1 MNLDDTPAECA
12 FREQARAWIAAN
24 APHEYAAR
32 FAAATFGSLPLEE
45 PELLRVS
52 RDWQRRKVEA
62 GWACIDWPKEHGG
75 RGASAIE
82 AAIWKQ
88 EEGVYAVLAVM
99 FRVGFGMAAPAILRW
114 GSEDQKR
121 RYLPPLRSGEEIWCQ
136 MFSEP
141 SGGSDLAALR
151 TRVETDGNGWK
162 MNGQKIWTSWAQY
175 CDYGVIVTRSDPT
188 VEKHKGLTYFWID
201 MRAKGVEVRPIKLAG
216 GDSHVNEVFF
226 DDVRIE
232 DSQRLGAVGGGFG
245 VSLHTLMI
253 ERYIATD
260 SGGFGPHL
268 DEFVS
273 LAREVELNGQPALRD
288 GRVRSA
294 IARNHAM
301 RAGLDSITKRAFL
314 MMQAGMQPGP
324 EGSLQKLVAVR
335 SRQKLSELA
344 MDLKG
349 QSGLAFDPHAFVK
362 TDWGTS
368 WLNAPTGRIAGGS
381 DEVLLNT
388 IAEKILGLPQDHRP
402 DKGIPFNQIPA
413 SLPSIR
419 TAMNCF
425 AVLALTNQRS

>member
-1 MNLDDTPAECA
+1 MSDLEAY
-12 FREQARAWIAAN
+12 RQKARVFLESM
-24 APHEYAAR
+24 APKYGRAAR
-32 FAAATFGSLPLEE
+32 TGNSVEQDLALGREYMAARYDA
-45 PELLRVS
+45 
-52 RDWQRRKVEA
+52 
-62 GWACIDWPKEHGG
+62 
-75 RGASAIE
+75 
-82 AAIWKQ
+82 
-88 EEGVYAVLAVM
+88 
-99 FRVGFGMAAPAILRW
+99 GFGGINWSPDVGGQGLTHLHKIAFEGEEMQFGMPVQFFGISLGMPVPILIHYC
-114 GSEDQKR
+114 EDKDFVKER
-121 RYLPPLRSGEEIWCQ
+121 VKKALRGEEIWCQ

-151 TRVETDGNGWK
+151 TKVETDGNGWK

-188 VEKHKGLTYFWID
+188 VEKHKGLTYFFID
-201 MRAKGVEVRPIKLAG
+201 MKAKGVEVRPIKLAG

-226 DDVRIE
+226 DDVRLE

-260 SGGFGPHL
+260 SAGFGPHL
-268 DEFVS
+268 DEFVK
-273 LAREVELNGQPALRD
+273 LAKRVDVNGKPGIED

-301 RAGLDSITKRAFL
+301 RGGLDAITKRAFA
-314 MMQAGMQPGP
+314 MMMAGMQPGP

-335 SRQKLSELA
+335 SRQKLSEMA
-344 MDLKG
+344 MDLLG
-349 QSGLAFDPHAFVK
+349 AEGLDFDPHAYVK

-388 IAEKILGLPQDHRP
+388 IAEKILGLPQDYRP
-402 DKGIPFNQIPA
+402 DKGVPFNAIPA
-413 SLPSIR
+413 
-419 TAMNCF
+419 
-425 AVLALTNQRS
+425 

>member
-1 MNLDDTPAECA
+1 MSEIETYRAK
-12 FREQARAWIAAN
+12 ARAFLDAMV
-24 APHEYAAR
+24 PTYGREAR
-32 FAAATFGSLPLEE
+32 AGNS
-45 PELLRVS
+45 
-52 RDWQRRKVEA
+52 VEQDLA
-62 GWACIDWPKEHGG
+62 LG
-75 RGASAIE
+75 RA
-82 AAIWKQ
+82 
-88 EEGVYAVLAVM
+88 Y
-99 FRVGFGMAAPAILRW
+99 MAAKHDAGFAGINWPVDVGGQGLTHLHKITFDAEEMQRGMPVQFFGISLGMPVPILMHYC
-114 GSEDQKR
+114 EDKAFVKER
-121 RYLPPLRSGEEIWCQ
+121 VTKALRGEEIWCQ

-151 TRVETDGNGWK
+151 TRVEPDGNGWK

-201 MRAKGVEVRPIKLAG
+201 MRSKGVDVRPIKLVG

-268 DEFVS
+268 DEFVK
-273 LAREVELNGQPALRD
+273 LARYVKLNGAPALRD

-349 QSGLAFDPHAFVK
+349 NEGLAFDPHAFVK

-388 IAEKILGLPQDHRP
+388 IAEKILGLPQDYRP

-413 SLPSIR
+413 
-419 TAMNCF
+419 
-425 AVLALTNQRS
+425 

>member
-1 MNLDDTPAECA
+1 MSDLEVYRTKARTFLESMAPKYG
-12 FREQARAWIAAN
+12 REARTGNSVEQDLALGR
-24 APHEYAAR
+24 EYMAAR
-32 FAAATFGSLPLEE
+32 YDA
-45 PELLRVS
+45 
-52 RDWQRRKVEA
+52 
-62 GWACIDWPKEHGG
+62 
-75 RGASAIE
+75 
-82 AAIWKQ
+82 
-88 EEGVYAVLAVM
+88 
-99 FRVGFGMAAPAILRW
+99 GFGGINWSPDIGGQGLTHLHKITFDGEEMQFGMPVQFFGISLGMPVPILIHYC
-114 GSEDQKR
+114 EDKLFVKER
-121 RYLPPLRSGEEIWCQ
+121 VRKALRGEEIWCQ

-151 TRVETDGNGWK
+151 TKVETDGNGWK

-188 VEKHKGLTYFWID
+188 VEKHKGLTYFFID
-201 MRAKGVEVRPIKLAG
+201 MKAKGVEVRPIKLAG

-226 DDVRIE
+226 DDVRLE

-260 SGGFGPHL
+260 SAGFGPHL
-268 DEFVS
+268 DEFVK
-273 LAREVELNGQPALRD
+273 LAKTVDLNGKPGIED

-301 RAGLDSITKRAFL
+301 RAGLDAITKRAFA
-314 MMQAGMQPGP
+314 MMMAGMQPGP

-335 SRQKLSELA
+335 SRQKLSEMA
-344 MDLKG
+344 MDLLG
-349 QSGLAFDPHAFVK
+349 AEGLDFDPHAYVK

-388 IAEKILGLPQDHRP
+388 IAEKILGLPQDYRP
-402 DKGIPFNQIPA
+402 DKGVPFNAIPA
-413 SLPSIR
+413 
-419 TAMNCF
+419 
-425 AVLALTNQRS
+425 

>member
-1 MNLDDTPAECA
+1 MSDLETYRAK
-12 FREQARAWIAAN
+12 ARTFLESM
-24 APHEYAAR
+24 APTYGRAAR
-32 FAAATFGSLPLEE
+32 TGNS
-45 PELLRVS
+45 
-52 RDWQRRKVEA
+52 VEQDLA
-62 GWACIDWPKEHGG
+62 LG
-75 RGASAIE
+75 REYMAKRYDA
-82 AAIWKQ
+82 
-88 EEGVYAVLAVM
+88 
-99 FRVGFGMAAPAILRW
+99 GFGGINWSPDVGGQGLTHLHKITFDGEEMQFGMPVQFFGISLGMPVPILIHYC
-114 GSEDQKR
+114 EDKAFVKER
-121 RYLPPLRSGEEIWCQ
+121 VLRALRGEEIWCQ

-151 TRVETDGNGWK
+151 TKVETDGNGWK

-188 VEKHKGLTYFWID
+188 VEKHKGLTYFFID
-201 MRAKGVEVRPIKLAG
+201 MKAQGVEVRPIKLAG

-226 DDVRIE
+226 DDVRLE

-260 SGGFGPHL
+260 SAGFGPHL
-268 DEFVS
+268 DEFVK
-273 LAREVELNGQPALRD
+273 LAQRVDVGGKPGIED

-301 RAGLDSITKRAFL
+301 RAGLDAITKRAFA
-314 MMQAGMQPGP
+314 MMMAGMQPGP

-344 MDLKG
+344 MDLLG
-349 QSGLAFDPHAFVK
+349 AEGLDFDPHAYVK

-388 IAEKILGLPQDHRP
+388 IAEKILGLPQDYRP
-402 DKGIPFNQIPA
+402 DKGVPFNAIPA
-413 SLPSIR
+413 
-419 TAMNCF
+419 
-425 AVLALTNQRS
+425 

>member
-1 MNLDDTPAECA
+1 MSDLETYRAK
-12 FREQARAWIAAN
+12 ARTFLESM
-24 APHEYAAR
+24 APTYGRAAR
-32 FAAATFGSLPLEE
+32 TGNS
-45 PELLRVS
+45 
-52 RDWQRRKVEA
+52 VEQDLA
-62 GWACIDWPKEHGG
+62 LG
-75 RGASAIE
+75 REYMAKRYDA
-82 AAIWKQ
+82 
-88 EEGVYAVLAVM
+88 
-99 FRVGFGMAAPAILRW
+99 GFGGINWSPDVGGQGLTHLHKITFDGEEMQFGMPVQFFGISLGMPVPILIHYC
-114 GSEDQKR
+114 EDKAFVKER
-121 RYLPPLRSGEEIWCQ
+121 VLKALRGEEIWCQ

-151 TRVETDGNGWK
+151 TKVETDGNGWK

-188 VEKHKGLTYFWID
+188 VEKHKGLTYFFID
-201 MRAKGVEVRPIKLAG
+201 MKAQGVEVRPIKLAG

-226 DDVRIE
+226 DDVRLE

-260 SGGFGPHL
+260 SAGFGPHL
-268 DEFVS
+268 DEFVK
-273 LAREVELNGQPALRD
+273 LAQRVDVGGKPGIED

-301 RAGLDSITKRAFL
+301 RAGLDAITKRAFA
-314 MMQAGMQPGP
+314 MMMAGMQPGP

-344 MDLKG
+344 MDLLG
-349 QSGLAFDPHAFVK
+349 AEGLDFDPHAYVK

-388 IAEKILGLPQDHRP
+388 IAEKILGLPQDYRP
-402 DKGIPFNQIPA
+402 DKGVPFNAIPA
-413 SLPSIR
+413 
-419 TAMNCF
+419 
-425 AVLALTNQRS
+425 

>member
-1 MNLDDTPAECA
+1 MPVPILIHYCEDKDFVKERVRKA
-12 FREQARAWIAAN
+12 
-24 APHEYAAR
+24 
-32 FAAATFGSLPLEE
+32 
-45 PELLRVS
+45 LR
-52 RDWQRRKVEA
+52 
-62 GWACIDWPKEHGG
+62 
-75 RGASAIE
+75 
-82 AAIWKQ
+82 
-88 EEGVYAVLAVM
+88 
-99 FRVGFGMAAPAILRW
+99 
-114 GSEDQKR
+114 
-121 RYLPPLRSGEEIWCQ
+121 GEEIWCQ

-151 TRVETDGNGWK
+151 TRVEPDGNGWK

-201 MRAKGVEVRPIKLAG
+201 MKSKGVEVRPIKLAG

-260 SGGFGPHL
+260 SAGFGPHL
-268 DEFVS
+268 DEFVK
-273 LAREVELNGQPALRD
+273 LAQTTEVNGKPAIED
-288 GRVRSA
+288 GRIRSA

-335 SRQKLSELA
+335 SRQKLSEMA
-344 MDLKG
+344 MDIKG
-349 QSGLAFDPHAFVK
+349 SEGLAFDPHAYVK

-402 DKGIPFNQIPA
+402 DKGVPFNQIPA
-413 SLPSIR
+413 
-419 TAMNCF
+419 
-425 AVLALTNQRS
+425 